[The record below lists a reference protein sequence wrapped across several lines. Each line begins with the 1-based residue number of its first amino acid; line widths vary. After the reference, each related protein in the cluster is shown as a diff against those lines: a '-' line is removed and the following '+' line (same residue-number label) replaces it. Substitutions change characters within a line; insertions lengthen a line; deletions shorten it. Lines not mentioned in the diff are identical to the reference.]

1 MRHPG
6 VVRPL
11 DAYDLFILDLDG
23 VLYLI
28 EEPISAA
35 VEAVGRLR
43 AEGRPLVY
51 VTNNASR
58 RAAEV
63 AELLTGI
70 GIVARAEEVLTSAA
84 AAAEVLAARYPAGAP
99 VLVVGAD
106 ALRAEVRAAGLVP
119 VATADAA
126 PVAVVQGYGRDVG
139 WTDLAEAAVAVR
151 NGAMWV
157 ATNTDR
163 TLPSPRGPLPGNG
176 SLIAV
181 LRTALDRDP
190 DLVVGKPEPALFHTA
205 SRRAE
210 AVRPLVVGD
219 RLDTDMAGAI
229 RAGMDSLLV
238 LTGVSSPA
246 DLFVA
251 PPEIRPTY
259 VARDLHGLFEPDG
272 VVRLPGP
279 GEPETDVDESGWR
292 VLVDSDPPILT
303 GNGTTL
309 AALRTLCAAAWFAA
323 GSGGFPA
330 VRLAAGS
337 EPARQA
343 LGELGLD

>member
-1 MRHPG
+1 MRHG
-6 VVRPL
+6 GAVRLL

-28 EEPISAA
+28 EEPISAG
-35 VEAVGRLR
+35 VKAVGRLR
-43 AEGRPLVY
+43 ADGRPLLY

-58 RAAEV
+58 RATEV
-63 AELLTGI
+63 AGLLTELGM
-70 GIVARAEEVLTSAA
+70 VARPEEVLTSAA
-84 AAAEVLAARYPAGAP
+84 AAAEVLAARFPAGAP

-106 ALRAEVRAAGLVP
+106 ALRTEVRAAGLEP

-126 PVAVVQGYGRDVG
+126 PVAVVQGYGRQVG

-151 NGAMWV
+151 NGALWV

-176 SLIAV
+176 SLVAV
-181 LRTALDRDP
+181 LRTALGREP
-190 DLVVGKPEPALFHTA
+190 DLVVGKPEPALFHA
-205 SRRAE
+205 AARRAG
-210 AVRPLVVGD
+210 AARPLVVGD

-246 DLFVA
+246 DLLVA
-251 PPEIRPTY
+251 APEVRPTY

-279 GEPETDVDESGWR
+279 GTPVTDEDSGWR
-292 VLVDSDPPILT
+292 VEVDADSATLT
-303 GNGTTL
+303 GSGTTL
-309 AALRTLCAAAWFAA
+309 AALGTLCAAAWSAA
-323 GSGGFPA
+323 DPFPA
-330 VRLAAGS
+330 ARVAAGS
-337 EPARQA
+337 EPARLA
-343 LGELGLD
+343 LSELGLG

>member
-1 MRHPG
+1 MSQDGTR
-6 VVRPL
+6 RPL
-11 DAYDLFILDLDG
+11 HAYDLFILDLDG

-35 VEAVGRLR
+35 VKAVGRLR
-43 AEGRPLVY
+43 AEGRPLLY

-58 RAAEV
+58 TAREV
-63 AELLTGI
+63 ADLLTELGMAA
-70 GIVARAEEVLTSAA
+70 GPDEVLTSAA

-126 PVAVVQGYGRDVG
+126 PVAVVQGYGRQVG

-151 NGAMWV
+151 NGALWV

-176 SLIAV
+176 SLVAA
-181 LRTALDRDP
+181 LGTALRREP
-190 DLVVGKPEPALFHTA
+190 DLVVGKPEPALFRTA
-205 SRRAE
+205 AQRAGS
-210 AVRPLVVGD
+210 ARPLVVGD
-219 RLDTDMAGAI
+219 RLDTDMAGAS

-238 LTGVSSPA
+238 LTGVSGAA
-246 DLFVA
+246 DLLTA
-251 PPEIRPTY
+251 PPEVRPTY

-272 VVRLPGP
+272 TVRLPGP
-279 GEPETDVDESGWR
+279 GEPASVGEGPGWR
-292 VLVDSDPPILT
+292 VSSDAGVPVLT
-303 GNGTTL
+303 GGGSTL
-309 AALRTLCAAAWFAA
+309 AALAALCAVAW
-323 GSGGFPA
+323 SDPGFPA
-330 VRLAAGS
+330 TGLVAGS
-337 EPARQA
+337 EPARLA
-343 LGELGLD
+343 LRELGLA